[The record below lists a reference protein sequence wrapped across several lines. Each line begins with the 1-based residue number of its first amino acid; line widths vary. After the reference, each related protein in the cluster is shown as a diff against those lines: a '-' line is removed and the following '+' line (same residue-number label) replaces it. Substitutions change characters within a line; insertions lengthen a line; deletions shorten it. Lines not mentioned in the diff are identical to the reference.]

1 MGRTNM
7 KTAIKIAVLSC
18 IITGSTVYVLMQR
31 RPATARPITI
41 ASADAPELSAEEKAN
56 IEVYEKCSAGV
67 VNVTST
73 TLSYDFFLHPVPE
86 ESGTGS
92 GAIIDDA
99 GHIITNYHVVEGA
112 VRLEVTLA
120 DQTKYPAKVIGF
132 DANND
137 LAVLKIDA
145 AKERLTAI
153 PLGDSKKL
161 KVGQKVLA
169 IGNPY
174 GLQRT
179 MTTGIVSSLGREIE
193 AQNGRIIEDV
203 IQTDASV
210 NPGNSGG
217 PLLNAAGQMVG
228 LNTAILSQKDGGIT
242 GIGFAVSSTTIERI
256 ANDLIAYGTV
266 RRPYFGARTVGLSQY
281 FGLSEGLGLNTV
293 NGLLILAVEPDSPAA
308 RAGIRGSSHEVTVG
322 NYRVPAGGDV
332 ILAVAG
338 NAVESTQHLASAID
352 QFKPGDPVTL
362 TLLRDNQ
369 RVDVSV
375 TLGEMPNG

>member
-1 MGRTNM
+1 M
-7 KTAIKIAVLSC
+7 KKAIKAAVLSC
-18 IITGSTVYVLMQR
+18 IITASFVYIVLQR
-31 RPATARPITI
+31 RPITSQPITI
-41 ASADAPELSAEEKAN
+41 ASADGLELSAEEKAN
-56 IEVYEKCSAGV
+56 IDVYEKYSAGV

-73 TLSYDFFLHPVPE
+73 TLSYDFFLHPVPA

-92 GAIIDDA
+92 GVIIDNV

-120 DQTKYPAKVIGF
+120 DKTKYPAKMIGF

-137 LAVLKIDA
+137 LAILKIDA
-145 AKERLTAI
+145 DKERLVTI
-153 PLGDSKKL
+153 PVGDSRKL

-179 MTTGIVSSLGREIE
+179 MTAGIVSSLGREIE
-193 AQNGRIIEDV
+193 SENGRIIEDV

-217 PLLNAAGQMVG
+217 PLLNGAGQLVG
-228 LNTAILSQKDGGIT
+228 LNTAILSQKNGGIT
-242 GIGFAVSSTTIERI
+242 GIGFAISSTTIQRV
-256 ANDLIAYGTV
+256 ANDLIAYGAV
-266 RRPYFGARTVGLSQY
+266 RRPHLGARTVSLSQY
-281 FGLSEGLGLNTV
+281 FGLSDQLGLNTV
-293 NGLLILAVEPDSPAA
+293 NGLLILAVDEDSPAA
-308 RAGIRGSSHEVTVG
+308 RAGIRGASHDVTAG
-322 NYRVPAGGDV
+322 NFRVPAGGDV

-338 NAVESTQHLASAID
+338 HSVESTQHLASAID
-352 QFKPGDPVTL
+352 QFKPGDQVTL

-369 RVDVSV
+369 RIEVSV